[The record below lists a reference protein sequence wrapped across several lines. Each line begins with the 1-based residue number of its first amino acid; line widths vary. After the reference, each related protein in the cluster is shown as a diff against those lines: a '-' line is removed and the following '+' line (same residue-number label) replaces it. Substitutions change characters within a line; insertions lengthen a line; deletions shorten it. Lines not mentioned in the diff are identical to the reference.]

1 MDSQYSLDFDN
12 NNWNYD
18 SENGVFYQIG
28 LIYCTKPVNT
38 DYQSLSIYIPKEY
51 LTSQEVLTS
60 GKYKC
65 EINSSGAKVGYTAS
79 TAPIVMPVE
88 TQAIPP

>member
-1 MDSQYSLDFDN
+1 MDSTYSLDFNN

-18 SENGVFYQIG
+18 STNGVYYQIG
-28 LIYCTKPVNT
+28 IVYCSKPVNT
-38 DYQSLSIYIPKEY
+38 DYQTLAIYIPKEY
-51 LTSQEVLTS
+51 LTSKEASTP

-65 EINSSGAKVGYTAS
+65 EINSSGAKGDYKAS

-88 TQAIPP
+88 TPGY